1 MVRIAAVLIA
11 LFTLLAGVAPALAQ
25 SSSTGSVAAEADVLA
40 YGLPGYSGIVN
51 VTLPSKL
58 QVAVGVGRYA
68 VPSFL
73 LSGDEAYDAVKWKAT
88 VTSLQVARATYRFRG
103 AMKSGPAVGLVAL
116 NQNWR
121 LRSDRLAGETTFR
134 TLSIGVT
141 AGYYI
146 HAGRHFYVY
155 PTTAFT
161 RNRVASGST
170 SIKGTRYEVA
180 RYAPN
185 ASLHAGWEW
194 GR

>member
-11 LFTLLAGVAPALAQ
+11 LFACVTPALAQ
-25 SSSTGSVAAEADVLA
+25 SPSAGSVAAEADVLA

-51 VTLPSKL
+51 VTLPSRL
-58 QVAVGVGRYA
+58 QVAVGIGRYT

-73 LSGDEAYDAVKWKAT
+73 LSGDDAYDVAKWKAT
-88 VTSLQVARATYRFRG
+88 VTSLQVARATYRLRG
-103 AMKSGPAVGLVAL
+103 AMKSGPAVGVVAL

-121 LRSDRLAGETTFR
+121 LRSDRLTGQTTFR
-134 TLSIGVT
+134 TLSVGIT

-146 HAGRHFYVY
+146 HIGRHFYVY
-155 PTTAFT
+155 PTTAVT

-170 SIKGTRYEVA
+170 SIAGTSYEVA

>member
-1 MVRIAAVLIA
+1 MVRTVAAVFLS
-11 LFTLLAGVAPALAQ
+11 FVAVVPALAQ
-25 SSSTGSVAAEADVLA
+25 SSSGASVAAEADVLA

-58 QVAVGVGRYA
+58 QMAVGIGRYA

-73 LSGDEAYDAVKWKAT
+73 LSGDDAYDIAKWTAT

-103 AMKSGPAVGLVAL
+103 AMKGGPALGIVAL

-121 LRSDRLAGETTFR
+121 LRAERLAGQATFR
-134 TLSIGVT
+134 TLSVGVT
-141 AGYYI
+141 AGYYV
-146 HAGRHFYVY
+146 HLGRHFYVY

-161 RNRVASGST
+161 RNHVASGTT
-170 SIKGTRYEVA
+170 SIQGTSYEVA

>member
-1 MVRIAAVLIA
+1 MVRIATILIA
-11 LFTLLAGVAPALAQ
+11 LFAGVAPALAQ

-58 QVAVGVGRYA
+58 QVAVGIGRYA

-73 LSGDEAYDAVKWKAT
+73 LSGDDAYDVATWKAT

-121 LRSDRLAGETTFR
+121 LRSDRLEGQTTFR
-134 TLSIGVT
+134 TLSVGVT
-141 AGYYI
+141 AGYYV
-146 HAGRHFYVY
+146 HVGRHFYVY

-170 SIKGTRYEVA
+170 SVKGTSYEVA
-180 RYAPN
+180 KYAPN